1 MLGCQPAPAHRG
13 ESRDEASVEAAHQ
26 EEETTA
32 ILDGSRRL
40 AVAESERWKRYFC
53 SDIAYVPALF
63 PIKNLNVVFF
73 WFQE

>member
-1 MLGCQPAPAHRG
+1 MSSAFLFMCVCQCNDRALAHIKLVRAGAWIMLGCQPAPAHRG

-40 AVAESERWKRYFC
+40 AEADSE
-53 SDIAYVPALF
+53 
-63 PIKNLNVVFF
+63 
-73 WFQE
+73 